1 MENPYKRI
9 IESSFSIDLNAN
21 DFFEYACAQ
30 VVSVNTSD
38 IEEWIVPFVEEWG
51 EVGTDVV
58 LSYIQNQKP
67 IPPYETER
75 FKEAMEA
82 LMQKNPNVYSDWD
95 YGNYYNEKGPYRKI
109 NKD

>member
-1 MENPYKRI
+1 MENPYKKI

-21 DFFEYACAQ
+21 DFFEYACSQA
-30 VVSVNTSD
+30 VSVNMSD
-38 IEEWIVPFVEEWG
+38 LQEWIIPFVEEWG
-51 EVGTDVV
+51 DVGVDVI

-67 IPPYETER
+67 IAPYETDE
-75 FKEAMEA
+75 FKKAMDA
-82 LMQKNPNVYSDWD
+82 LIKKNPNVYSDWD

>member
-1 MENPYKRI
+1 MENPYKKI

-30 VVSVNTSD
+30 AVTINAWD
-38 IEEWIVPFVEEWG
+38 IEEWVAPFIEEWG
-51 EVGTDVV
+51 EVGVNVV

-67 IPPYETER
+67 IPPYETEE
-75 FKEAMEA
+75 FKKAMAVLTE
-82 LMQKNPNVYSDWD
+82 KNPEVHSDFD
-95 YGNYYNEKGPYRKI
+95 YGNHYNEKGPYRKI

>member
-1 MENPYKRI
+1 MENPYKEI

-21 DFFEYACAQ
+21 DFFDYACVQ
-30 VVSVNTSD
+30 VVSINISD
-38 IEEWIVPFVEEWG
+38 IKQWIAPFIKEWG
-51 EVGTDVV
+51 EVGIHVV
-58 LSYIQNQKP
+58 LSYIQNKQP

-82 LMQKNPNVYSDWD
+82 LMQKKHNVLSDWD